1 MRIRYPRSLMETEP
15 KAAARNP
22 SVEDVA
28 GRLDGPLEGE
38 PSGGTPSIEQSELL
52 AIAGIWFV
60 AFLLRFAHLW
70 EIRNNDPFFRNP
82 AVDPTFYHEWAVRI
96 ANGDVLGE
104 GVFLQG
110 PLYPYLLSLLYSVA
124 GPDFFLSRFF
134 NAVIGAV
141 VCVMIWRV
149 ARELFDRRT
158 ALIAAAMYAVYGM
171 AIFYEGSLLISN
183 LLLPLSLGVA
193 WLSIRALEDRSV
205 SRWLALGVL
214 VGVAALARP
223 NMLLFAPF
231 TVLILFVSTSPL
243 RDFRQTARLGG
254 CLFFGVAVA
263 VSPATLRNYAVAG
276 DPVLIS
282 ASGGMNFYNGNNPD
296 ANGIHNVPSIFDR
309 SMADHP
315 LEQNRV
321 YKAYAEEKLGRTL
334 KASEVS
340 SYWMGRGFEYV
351 GENPG
356 EWLQLLGLKFMLFV
370 NAHEMW
376 NNRSFS
382 LSQQFSWVLR
392 LPLLGFSVVGPLA
405 MLGLAVTFRDW
416 RRLFPL
422 SGVVGVYLATCVVFF
437 VLSRYRIPAVPV
449 FVMFAAAALVWLY
462 DALLERRATIAI
474 ALVGLVAAGFVVNQ
488 ELRHDDLSV
497 AYYNLGNK
505 YRLAND
511 HEKAI
516 DQYRRSLAINVHYIS
531 AHNNLAISL
540 EKSGTHRD
548 EAIEAW
554 RRLRAMG
561 MQRRMGRY
569 VERAER
575 HLRELDAI

>member
-1 MRIRYPRSLMETEP
+1 
-15 KAAARNP
+15 
-22 SVEDVA
+22 
-28 GRLDGPLEGE
+28 
-38 PSGGTPSIEQSELL
+38 
-52 AIAGIWFV
+52 
-60 AFLLRFAHLW
+60 
-70 EIRNNDPFFRNP
+70 
-82 AVDPTFYHEWAVRI
+82 
-96 ANGDVLGE
+96 
-104 GVFLQG
+104 
-110 PLYPYLLSLLYSVA
+110 
-124 GPDFFLSRFF
+124 
-134 NAVIGAV
+134 
-141 VCVMIWRV
+141 
-149 ARELFDRRT
+149 
-158 ALIAAAMYAVYGM
+158 
-171 AIFYEGSLLISN
+171 
-183 LLLPLSLGVA
+183 
-193 WLSIRALEDRSV
+193 
-205 SRWLALGVL
+205 
-214 VGVAALARP
+214 
-223 NMLLFAPF
+223 
-231 TVLILFVSTSPL
+231 
-243 RDFRQTARLGG
+243 
-254 CLFFGVAVA
+254 
-263 VSPATLRNYAVAG
+263 
-276 DPVLIS
+276 
-282 ASGGMNFYNGNNPD
+282 
-296 ANGIHNVPSIFDR
+296 
-309 SMADHP
+309 
-315 LEQNRV
+315 
-321 YKAYAEEKLGRTL
+321 
-334 KASEVS
+334 
-340 SYWMGRGFEYV
+340 V
-351 GENPG
+351 GENPV

-392 LPLLGFSVVGPLA
+392 LPLLGFAVVGPLA
-405 MLGLAVTFRDW
+405 MLGFAVTVRDW

-422 SGVVGVYLATCVVFF
+422 YGVVGVYLATCVMFF

-462 DALLERRATIAI
+462 DALLARRATIAI
-474 ALVGLVAAGFVVNQ
+474 ALLGLVAAGLVVNQ

-540 EKSGTHRD
+540 EKSGTHRE